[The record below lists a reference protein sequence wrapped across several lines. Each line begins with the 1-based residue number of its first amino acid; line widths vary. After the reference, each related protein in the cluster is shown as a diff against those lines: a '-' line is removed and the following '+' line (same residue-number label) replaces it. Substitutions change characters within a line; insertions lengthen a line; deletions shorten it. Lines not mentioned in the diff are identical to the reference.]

1 MIRISGS
8 ADAPRMECT
17 NPKRQLWRIRW
28 DYQTEGDPAAKP
40 EGTVAGGQ
48 CTYMEHQFNHKPTL
62 QEVTD
67 IIHQWVNETV
77 DARILSG
84 FVWEGTPV
92 WLSIENQFN
101 YKAAFDL
108 AVQSQGE
115 TLPVTY
121 KFGTSQQPVY
131 RSFFTLED
139 LTAFYREAVSYVQE
153 QLRWGWE
160 QKDMLDLSPYQ

>member
-8 ADAPRMECT
+8 ADAPRLECT
-17 NPKRQLWRIRW
+17 NPRRQLWRIRW
-28 DYQTEGDPAAKP
+28 DYQTDNE
-40 EGTVAGGQ
+40 GQ

-62 QEVTD
+62 QEVAD

-84 FVWEGTPV
+84 FEWDGVKV

-121 KFGTSQQPVY
+121 KFGTSQLPVY

-139 LTAFYREAVSYVQE
+139 LTAFYREAVAYVQE